1 MERRFLASVG
11 NWTLGNLESE
21 SMTVCDKLAP
31 VGLKKVR
38 SSNYPWI
45 IPEWMGKRSKREVL
59 GKREKPAVSKGVL
72 NFFLRSVKNKMVH
85 LM

>member
-11 NWTLGNLESE
+11 NWTLGNLDSE
-21 SMTVCDKLAP
+21 FMTVCDKLAP

-45 IPEWMGKRSKREVL
+45 IPEWMEKLNHRRRCWARDRKANSEQRFIEFLFKKGKE
-59 GKREKPAVSKGVL
+59 
-72 NFFLRSVKNKMVH
+72 
-85 LM
+85 

>member
-11 NWTLGNLESE
+11 NWTLGNLDSE

-31 VGLKKVR
+31 VGLKRVR

-45 IPEWMGKRSKREVL
+45 IPEWMEKLDQRRRCWGRDRKASSEQRFIEFLLKKGKE
-59 GKREKPAVSKGVL
+59 
-72 NFFLRSVKNKMVH
+72 
-85 LM
+85 